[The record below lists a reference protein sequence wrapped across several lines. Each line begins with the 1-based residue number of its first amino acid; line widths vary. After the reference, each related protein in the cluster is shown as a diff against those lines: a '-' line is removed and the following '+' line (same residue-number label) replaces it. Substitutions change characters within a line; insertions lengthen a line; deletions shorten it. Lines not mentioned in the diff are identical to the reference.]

1 MTLQKQITFWVVS
14 FLVLILVLWLLSPIL
29 LPFIA
34 GLVLAYFLDPV
45 ADALERLG
53 LPRLMATTVILLLSI
68 LLLVLIGLLVV
79 PILGDQIV
87 KFAGDLPSLIQ
98 SLLARFN
105 DVAPQWMKDAI
116 TKSGAD
122 IQGSVSDIAGRAAG

>member
-1 MTLQKQITFWVVS
+1 MTLQKQITFWVGS

-53 LPRLMATTVILLLSI
+53 LPRVAATAA
-68 LLLVLIGLLVV
+68 GLRDAGNTMSAEYHCDCHAGREHRCAA
-79 PILGDQIV
+79 PLGD
-87 KFAGDLPSLIQ
+87 D
-98 SLLARFN
+98 
-105 DVAPQWMKDAI
+105 
-116 TKSGAD
+116 
-122 IQGSVSDIAGRAAG
+122 